1 MTRLAA
7 VVVLATLPGCAST
20 LGTLGVVSPDADD
33 VGVKLLRP
41 GVTGRSCR
49 SSVAGV
55 PLQAGDPDLREA
67 LRTILAL
74 DGEGNV
80 VANARVSWH
89 RLVTG
94 VYNERCIEVR
104 GDLARTVP
112 TIRLPVPEG
121 HGAHG
126 GH

>member
-7 VVVLATLPGCAST
+7 VVVLTTLTGCATT
-20 LGTLGVVSPDADD
+20 LGTLGVVSPDADE
-33 VGVKLLRP
+33 VGLKLLRP

-55 PLQAGDPDLREA
+55 PLEAGDPDLREA
-67 LRTILAL
+67 LATILAL

-80 VANARVSWH
+80 VANAQVSWH

-94 VYNERCIEVR
+94 VYTERCVEVR
-104 GDLARTVP
+104 GDLARTVS
-112 TIRLPVPEG
+112 TIRLPVP
-121 HGAHG
+121 AHG